1 MRFLT
6 LLLLWECLSYTP
18 TAAGQ
23 NVVTDSIGQ
32 TSTTLTDTVPD
43 LDTVSLDGVTV
54 TANRNSRDAVNETI
68 VVTKE
73 MRKGTNSAIS
83 LLGKVPGIVLDRMDE
98 SIRIGTNLDVPI
110 IVDGKEVSKDY
121 AKSLN
126 PDRVYKVEILRHPA
140 GRYAEFPVVVNLVLK
155 TTYTGLDVNL
165 QTRGIV
171 SLRNKHS
178 NTDRAEGGFNF
189 SNPRCN
195 VYSLIGYTHRDV
207 YKATAYTRDVEGK
220 YTEETI
226 PVDEKHPN
234 GRYLGNQW
242 SAFAGLDYKIN
253 HNNTI
258 SIQGSALANH
268 ASSQTEYT
276 MSGIY
281 ERARQHSRYKT
292 NEFSG
297 GIFYK
302 GTFADKLNVNVEGF
316 YDYYHIN
323 DNYKY
328 LTGDAMTEDAFP
340 TTTSGNKHFVRG
352 DINASYKF
360 TDRLSLLV
368 DEMFSLRKY
377 SLDDMTSEN
386 GDYMSTEYRN
396 RADINLMWNPLT
408 RFSINGGLTL
418 LTVRN
423 EYTTKGIRTSVTHC
437 SPLPYAKVFW
447 QFTKKMS
454 LSANYFYDIFY
465 PNLDL
470 LSPARQTIG
479 NSIYSEGNPAL
490 RAKEIHYIEA
500 ELAFKRFLKFSY
512 LTRFERHDITP
523 WYFKDGGDI
532 VTTWVNSSN
541 RFSRIALEASMT
553 VANNLNF
560 NILGSYSWYKRS
572 GYGNVQGHGR
582 TWYLETQFAYSIKKI
597 GIDVLAQ
604 YLLRH
609 DKLPLLQGMQHGE
622 EEKLA
627 IGATKTFWNNRI
639 FINLMSTIPVNAIS
653 KTGWTSILIPGY
665 RYTVYENDKV
675 NQTVL
680 LLNIRLMFGNRK
692 SSSRS
697 NSLHIEQERE

>member
-6 LLLLWECLSYTP
+6 LFLFWTCLYFAPNAS
-18 TAAGQ
+18 GL
-23 NVVTDSIGQ
+23 NIVTDSIGQ
-32 TSTTLTDTVPD
+32 PSTTLTDTVPD
-43 LDTVSLDGVTV
+43 LDTVNLDGVTV
-54 TANRNSRDAVNETI
+54 TANSNSRDAVNETI
-68 VVTKE
+68 VITKE

-140 GRYAEFPVVVNLVLK
+140 GRYAEYPVVVNLVLK
-155 TTYTGLDVNL
+155 TTYKGFDVNL
-165 QTRGIV
+165 QTRELV

-178 NTDRAEGGFNF
+178 NTDKAEGGFNF
-189 SNPRCN
+189 SNPHWN
-195 VYSLIGYTHRDV
+195 VYSLIGYTHRDS
-207 YKATAYTRDVEGK
+207 YKATAYIRDVEGK

-226 PVDEKHPN
+226 PADEKHPN

-253 HNNTI
+253 HDNTI
-258 SIQGSALANH
+258 SIQGSAMTNH

-276 MSGIY
+276 MSRLY
-281 ERARQHSRYKT
+281 ERAQQHSRYKT
-292 NEFSG
+292 DEFSG

-302 GTFADKLNVNVEGF
+302 GAFADKLNVNVEGF

-328 LTGDAMTEDAFP
+328 FTGDAMTENSFP
-340 TTTSGNKHFVRG
+340 TMTSGNKHFVRG

-360 TDRLSLLV
+360 TDRLSLSV

-377 SLDDMTSEN
+377 SLDDMTSAN
-386 GDYMSTEYRN
+386 GDYVSTEYRN

-408 RFSINGGLTL
+408 RFSINGVLTL

-423 EYTTKGIRTSVTHC
+423 EYTTEGARTNVTHR
-437 SPLPYAKVFW
+437 SPLPYARAFW

-454 LSANYFYDIFY
+454 VSVNYFYDIFY

-470 LSPARQTIG
+470 LSPVRQTIG
-479 NSIYSEGNPAL
+479 KSIYSEGNPAL

-500 ELAFKRFLKFSY
+500 ELAFKNFLKCSY

-523 WYFKDGGDI
+523 WYFKDDSDI

-541 RFSRIALEASMT
+541 RFSRLALEASMT
-553 VANNLNF
+553 VASNLSF
-560 NILGSYSWYKRS
+560 DILGSYSWYRRS
-572 GYGNVQGHGR
+572 GYSDVQRRGR

-597 GIDVLAQ
+597 GTDVVAR
-604 YLLRH
+604 YFLRH
-609 DKLPLLQGMQHGE
+609 DKLPLLQGMQYGE
-622 EEKLA
+622 EENLA
-627 IGATKTFWNNRI
+627 IGAAKTFWNNRI
-639 FINLMSTIPVNAIS
+639 FINLMTTIPVNTIS
-653 KTGWTSILIPGY
+653 KIGWTSIQIPGY

-680 LLNIRLMFGNRK
+680 LLNIRFMFGNKK
-692 SSSRS
+692 SSSRR
-697 NSLHIEQERE
+697 NSLQVEQERE